1 MQVLLQ
7 RVSEASVTV
16 DHVVVGNIGQGLVVL
31 VCAEHGDVDT
41 TPARMLDKMLKLRIF
56 PDESGKMNR
65 SVQEIKGALLIVSQF
80 TLAADISKGT
90 RPSFGRAA
98 APEQAR
104 LLYDGFVA
112 LARQT
117 GLDVQTGIFAADMK
131 VALIND
137 GPVTIPLVIAPTDH
151 SEHHSG
157 SRTSNAK
164 H

>member
-16 DHVVVGNIGQGLVVL
+16 EHVVVGQIGQGLLVF
-31 VCAEHGDVDT
+31 VCAEQGDVDT
-41 TPARMLDKMLKLRIF
+41 TATRMLDKILKLRIF
-56 PDESGKMNR
+56 ADENGKMNR
-65 SVQEIKGALLIVSQF
+65 SIHDISGAMLIVSQF
-80 TLAADISKGT
+80 TLAADTSKGT

-117 GLDVQTGIFAADMK
+117 GLDIQTGIFAADMK
-131 VALIND
+131 VALVND
-137 GPVTIPLVIAPTDH
+137 GPVTIPLVMSPTDH
-151 SEHHSG
+151 I
-157 SRTSNAK
+157 
-164 H
+164 

>member
-16 DHVVVGNIGQGLVVL
+16 EHVVVGQIGQGLLVF
-31 VCAEHGDVDT
+31 VCAEQGDVDT
-41 TPARMLDKMLKLRIF
+41 TATRMLDKILKLRIF
-56 PDESGKMNR
+56 ADENGKMNR
-65 SVQEIKGALLIVSQF
+65 SIHDVSGAMLIVSQF
-80 TLAADISKGT
+80 TLAADTSKGT

-117 GLDVQTGIFAADMK
+117 GLDIQTGIFAADMK
-131 VALIND
+131 VALVND
-137 GPVTIPLVIAPTDH
+137 GPVTIPLVMSPTDH
-151 SEHHSG
+151 I
-157 SRTSNAK
+157 
-164 H
+164 